1 VADNYLDARLTERR
15 NPRTAT
21 IDTAS
26 ALEIVDLIGAE
37 DATVP
42 AAVARAREDIARA
55 VDLIEQAFRAGG
67 RLVYVGA
74 GTSGRLG
81 VLDAAECPPTF
92 GTPPEMVV
100 GVIAGGYAAL
110 VKSVEGAEDD
120 VNAGIGEMDS
130 RRVGPDDVVVGIAA
144 SGTTPFVRAALSRA
158 QTLGARTAIVTCSEP
173 PKLLRETCDV
183 CILVL
188 VGPEVVTGSTRMKAG
203 TATKLVLNSLT
214 TAAMIRLGKTYGN
227 LMVDLR
233 AWNDKLIDRSE
244 RIVME
249 TTGLPRAEAR
259 AVIDAADGRVK
270 TAIVM
275 ARRRVSRDEAERLL
289 EENEGHLRTIV
300 GDPPPA
306 RTTTPSAPRCAP
318 RSIPARGRTPR
329 PSPAFMCASPSG
341 RPTRCRSF
349 SPRPARPP
357 AISASSRFPVRRCG
371 TSRPPSPGSWASP
384 RCSLS
389 GSACGW

>member
-1 VADNYLDARLTERR
+1 MADDYLDARLTERR

-42 AAVARAREDIARA
+42 TAVARAREDIARA
-55 VDLIEQAFRAGG
+55 VDLVEQAFRAGG
-67 RLVYVGA
+67 RLIYVGA

-100 GVIAGGYAAL
+100 GVIAGGYPAL

-120 VNAGIGEMDS
+120 VNAAIGEMDS

-158 QTLGARTAIVTCSEP
+158 QTLGARTAIVTCAEP

-183 CILVL
+183 TVLVP

-203 TATKLVLNSLT
+203 TATKLVLNTLT

-249 TTGLPRAEAR
+249 TTGLAREEAR
-259 AVIDAADGRVK
+259 GVIEAADGRVK

-275 ARRRVSRDEAERLL
+275 ARRRVTRDEAERLL
-289 EENEGHLRTIV
+289 EEHEGRLRAIV
-300 GDPPPA
+300 GDPPPV
-306 RTTTPSAPRCAP
+306 RTA
-318 RSIPARGRTPR
+318 
-329 PSPAFMCASPSG
+329 
-341 RPTRCRSF
+341 
-349 SPRPARPP
+349 
-357 AISASSRFPVRRCG
+357 
-371 TSRPPSPGSWASP
+371 
-384 RCSLS
+384 
-389 GSACGW
+389 

>member
-1 VADNYLDARLTERR
+1 MPGRGPFASLRVTGGWCAPEVILVNLVRGRRLETITHSRVADDYLDARLTERR

-42 AAVARAREDIARA
+42 VAVARAREDIARA

-100 GVIAGGYAAL
+100 GVIAGGYPAL

-120 VNAGIGEMDS
+120 VNAAIGEMDA

-144 SGTTPFVRAALSRA
+144 SGTTPYVRAALSRA

-173 PKLLRETCDV
+173 PKLLRDTCDV
-183 CILVL
+183 CILVP

-203 TATKLVLNSLT
+203 TATKLVLNTLT

-259 AVIDAADGRVK
+259 GVIDAADGKVK

-289 EENEGHLRTIV
+289 DEHEGHLRSIV
-300 GDPPPA
+300 GDPPPV
-306 RTTTPSAPRCAP
+306 PRA
-318 RSIPARGRTPR
+318 
-329 PSPAFMCASPSG
+329 
-341 RPTRCRSF
+341 
-349 SPRPARPP
+349 
-357 AISASSRFPVRRCG
+357 
-371 TSRPPSPGSWASP
+371 
-384 RCSLS
+384 
-389 GSACGW
+389 